1 LRRRLT
7 DDEVAQVSHDLIQ
20 DGTLPADRI
29 DVGSA
34 IVKITSEMP
43 SDQDIDRVRAY
54 LAEHGWPTDFPV

>member
-1 LRRRLT
+1 M
-7 DDEVAQVSHDLIQ
+7 SHDLIQ